1 MQIKKSLRIRTYLD
15 EIKIVRYEND
25 FKLYCKSIG
34 SPQKFF
40 KLTKL
45 FMKERLKLEISKK
58 KSKIVNLKK
67 QSSEFLGIRISI
79 IKNSDKRTVR
89 TFISS
94 KAKMSIKKTITK
106 EITQLKKN
114 WNKYHAQKYN
124 TIVAEIQNYYY
135 KATVVSKDLGEI
147 GYIMGKDKSQV
158 NIFLIMICIKNY

>member
-1 MQIKKSLRIRTYLD
+1 MD
-15 EIKIVRYEND
+15 EIKIVRYADD

-34 SPQKFF
+34 SAQKFF

-45 FMKERLKLEISKK
+45 FLKERLKLEISEK

-67 QSSEFLGIRISI
+67 QSSEFLGIRITT

-94 KAKMSIKKTITK
+94 KAKMSIKKTIVK

-114 WNKYHAQKYN
+114 CNKIKR
-124 TIVAEIQNYYY
+124 
-135 KATVVSKDLGEI
+135 
-147 GYIMGKDKSQV
+147 KS
-158 NIFLIMICIKNY
+158 IT